1 MLTRTVISPSTVEK
15 IRMDPSTGKHM
26 ANYLR
31 ENGLLLINRDEL
43 DVLAKKLP
51 IEIWKRLENDIVK
64 NRLARSPWIPGSD
77 ITQPE
82 VALSESG
89 SDATHGAISTQ
100 VHDYLETAP
109 VARRLRLKSGEE
121 KCRNR
126 EDFWQWLMEPIVASL
141 PLRHRRVD
149 VIDPYLF
156 HHLHNAEQV
165 AKGSPTVSDLGLIW
179 LLRQLRGTTNTSSSM
194 IVNLYVMETSK
205 RSEPCVDLARIN
217 ELCRLYLSSTTNDSF
232 GIRVHVIRHRNS
244 NKTPTDLRD
253 ATHGRRIF
261 FNESRMFVLD
271 KGLEDLSKIH
281 RGGYVGDRI
290 GSTLTYL
297 PMASDHYK
305 NEFVG
310 VIRNNYAD
318 LLWKDRPEY
327 IISI

>member
-1 MLTRTVISPSTVEK
+1 MLTRTVISPSTIEK
-15 IRMDPSTGKHM
+15 IRTDPSTGKHM

-31 ENGLLLINRDEL
+31 DNGLLLINRDEL

-51 IEIWKRLENDIVK
+51 IEIWKRLENDILK

-77 ITQPE
+77 ITRPE

-89 SDATHGAISTQ
+89 SDATNGAISTH
-100 VHDYLETAP
+100 VDDYLETAP

-121 KCRNR
+121 TCRNR
-126 EDFWQWLMEPIVASL
+126 EDFWHWQMEPIVASL

-156 HHLHNAEQV
+156 HHIHHSEQA
-165 AKGSPTVSDLGLIW
+165 AKGTPVASDLGLIW

-194 IVNLYVMETSK
+194 IVNLYVLETSP
-205 RSEPCVDLARIN
+205 RGLPCIDLERITQ
-217 ELCRLYLSSTTNDSF
+217 LCRLYLSATTNDSF
-232 GIRVHVIRHRNS
+232 GIHVHVIRHRNAK
-244 NKTPTDLRD
+244 NIPKPLTE
-253 ATHGRRIF
+253 AVHGRRIF
-261 FNESRMFVLD
+261 LNEIRMFVLD

-297 PMASDHYK
+297 PMAAEHYK
-305 NEFVG
+305 SNFVG
-310 VIRNNYAD
+310 VIRDQYCD

-327 IISI
+327 IITL

>member
-1 MLTRTVISPSTVEK
+1 MLTRTVISPSTIEK

-51 IEIWKRLENDIVK
+51 IEIWKRLENDILK
-64 NRLARSPWIPGSD
+64 NRLARSPWIPGSE

-89 SDATHGAISTQ
+89 SDAAHGAISTQ
-100 VHDYLETAP
+100 VDDYLETAP

-126 EDFWQWLMEPIVASL
+126 EDFWLWQMEPIVASL

-156 HHLHNAEQV
+156 HHLHNAEQD
-165 AKGSPTVSDLGLIW
+165 AKGTPTVSDLGLIW

-194 IVNLYVMETSK
+194 IVNLYVMETSP
-205 RSEPCVDLARIN
+205 RGDPCIDLARIN
-217 ELCRLYLSSTTNDSF
+217 ELCLRYLSSTTNDSF

-327 IISI
+327 IIAV

>member
-15 IRMDPSTGKHM
+15 IRMDPATGKYMVH
-26 ANYLR
+26 LLQD
-31 ENGLLLINRDEL
+31 NGLLFLNRDER
-43 DVLAKKLP
+43 DVLQRNLP
-51 IEIWKRLENDIVK
+51 MVVWKRLEKALSNGLI
-64 NRLARSPWIPGSD
+64 AWSPWIPDSE
-77 ITQPE
+77 ITRPE
-82 VALSESG
+82 VALSETGTDS
-89 SDATHGAISTQ
+89 ATGAISTPIE
-100 VHDYLETAP
+100 DYVDAAP

-121 KCRNR
+121 KSRNR
-126 EDFWQWLMEPIVASL
+126 EDFWLWQMEPIVASL

-156 HHLHNAEQV
+156 HHLHNAEQD
-165 AKGSPTVSDLGLIW
+165 AKGTPTASDLGLIW

-205 RSEPCVDLARIN
+205 RNSPCIDLARIN

>member
-1 MLTRTVISPSTVEK
+1 MLTRTVIAPSTIEK
-15 IRMDPSTGKHM
+15 IRTDPSTGKHM

-31 ENGLLLINRDEL
+31 DNGLLLINRDEL

-51 IEIWKRLENDIVK
+51 IEIWKRLENDILK

-77 ITQPE
+77 ITRPE

-89 SDATHGAISTQ
+89 SDATNGAISTH
-100 VHDYLETAP
+100 VDDYLETAP

-121 KCRNR
+121 TCRNR

-156 HHLHNAEQV
+156 HHIHNVENV

-179 LLRQLRGTTNTSSSM
+179 LLRELRNTTNSSSSM
-194 IVNLYVMETSK
+194 TVNLYVIETSPLGN
-205 RSEPCVDLARIN
+205 PCIDLERIN
-217 ELCRLYLSSTTNDSF
+217 ELCLRYLSPASNNSF
-232 GIRVHVIRHRNS
+232 EIRVHVIRHIDHKKIPR
-244 NKTPTDLRD
+244 DLRD
-253 ATHGRRIF
+253 ASHGRRIF

-271 KGLEDLSKIH
+271 KGLEDLSKIS
-281 RGGYVGDRI
+281 RGEHIGDRAGDAI
-290 GSTLTYL
+290 TFL
-297 PMASDHYK
+297 PHASDHYK

-310 VIRNNYAD
+310 VIRNKYAD

>member
-1 MLTRTVISPSTVEK
+1 MLTRTVISPSTIEK
-15 IRMDPSTGKHM
+15 IRTDPSTGKHM

-31 ENGLLLINRDEL
+31 DNGLLLINRDEL

-51 IEIWKRLENDIVK
+51 IEIWKRLENDILK

-77 ITQPE
+77 ITRPE

-89 SDATHGAISTQ
+89 SDATNGAISTH
-100 VHDYLETAP
+100 VDDYLETAP

-121 KCRNR
+121 TCRNR
-126 EDFWQWLMEPIVASL
+126 EDFWHWQMEPIVASL

-149 VIDPYLF
+149 IIDPYLF
-156 HHLHNAEQV
+156 HHIHHGEQA
-165 AKGSPTVSDLGLIW
+165 AKGTPVVSDLGLIW

-194 IVNLYVMETSK
+194 IVNLYVLETSP
-205 RSEPCVDLARIN
+205 RGLPCIDLERITQ
-217 ELCRLYLSSTTNDSF
+217 LCRLYLSPTTNDSF
-232 GIRVHVIRHRNS
+232 GIHVHVIRHRNA
-244 NKTPTDLRD
+244 NKIPKPL
-253 ATHGRRIF
+253 AEAVHGRRIF
-261 FNESRMFVLD
+261 LNEIRMFVLD

-297 PMASDHYK
+297 PMAAEHYK
-305 NEFVG
+305 SNFVG
-310 VIRNNYAD
+310 VIRDQYCD